1 MTGAAVRPR
10 PCRHL
15 LVAVPA
21 RDEQTTIGDCL
32 ASIDRAATRVAA
44 PVTIALAADSCAD
57 ATVEVARAVPLR
69 RAKLTVIEGTW
80 GRAGAARAAAVA
92 HALDRI
98 GSADRCWI
106 ANTDADCRVPIDWL
120 AVQLR
125 HARRAAA
132 VAGVVTLDPTTTPP
146 HLLAAFHRTYRVDG
160 TRHGHVHGANLG
172 VWADAYTA
180 AGGWCTRTTVGEDH
194 ALWRAVRAGGGRVT
208 QTAASR
214 VITSARIRS
223 RVDGGFATDLSLLTT
238 QPPAA

>member
-1 MTGAAVRPR
+1 VTASRALRPA
-10 PCRHL
+10 CRHL
-15 LVAVPA
+15 IVAVPA
-21 RDEQTTIGDCL
+21 RDEQTTIVDCL

-57 ATVEVARAVPLR
+57 ATVEVALAMPLR
-69 RAKLTVIEGTW
+69 RAELTVIEGTW

-92 HALDRI
+92 HALERI

-106 ANTDADCRVPIDWL
+106 ANTDADCRVPVDWL
-120 AVQLR
+120 AVQLQ

-132 VAGVVTLDPTTTPP
+132 VAGVVTLDPTTTPH
-146 HLLAAFHRTYRVDG
+146 HLLAAFHRSYRIDG
-160 TRHGHVHGANLG
+160 TRHRHVHGANLG

-194 ALWRAVRAGGGRVT
+194 ALWRAVRAGGRPVT